1 MMSISNLFQQDVK
14 LVNELMFLL
23 SREQVSLVEADID
36 EVETLLDEKSV
47 LLQRISASAQ
57 LRYQALSK
65 AGYSANENGMKS
77 WVDTHA
83 DTKQSLLWQDFQN
96 TLEQAKELN
105 RVNGQLINKH
115 FNRNQQFLNQL
126 QGKSINNSM
135 YGPNGQASVH
145 SYLRNSLAV

>member
-1 MMSISNLFQQDVK
+1 MSISNLFQQDVN
-14 LVNELMFLL
+14 LINELMFLL
-23 SREQVSLVEADID
+23 SREQVSLVDADID
-36 EVETLLDEKSV
+36 AVEALLDEKSV

-65 AGYSANENGMKS
+65 DGFQANENGMKS
-77 WVDTHA
+77 WVDAHT
-83 DTKQSLLWQDFQN
+83 DTKQSLLWQDFQY

-126 QGKSINNSM
+126 QGKSSNNM

>member
-1 MMSISNLFQQDVK
+1 MSVSNLFQQDVK

-36 EVETLLDEKSV
+36 AVETLLDEKSA

-65 AGYSANENGMKS
+65 AGFQANENGMKS
-77 WVDTHA
+77 WVDAQA
-83 DTKQSLLWQDFQN
+83 DTKQSILWQDFQN

-126 QGKSINNSM
+126 QGKSNNNM
-135 YGPNGQASVH
+135 YGPNGQASAH